1 MVIFRVYV
9 YLPEGTRGYI
19 FATFSVTFSDRIN
32 MTAMTAWIRE
42 SSSQGDDRNFSFC
55 CSYRFLV
62 IWLNAE
68 TNERNER
75 NETQK
80 MRLKHKSVRQNC
92 ILDHFGSFWI
102 ILGHFVKFDNFD
114 IHKFISVITML

>member
-1 MVIFRVYV
+1 
-9 YLPEGTRGYI
+9 
-19 FATFSVTFSDRIN
+19 

-80 MRLKHKSVRQNC
+80 MLEAQKC
-92 ILDHFGSFWI
+92 ATELHFGSFWI
-102 ILGHFVKFDNFD
+102 ILGQVC
-114 IHKFISVITML
+114 I